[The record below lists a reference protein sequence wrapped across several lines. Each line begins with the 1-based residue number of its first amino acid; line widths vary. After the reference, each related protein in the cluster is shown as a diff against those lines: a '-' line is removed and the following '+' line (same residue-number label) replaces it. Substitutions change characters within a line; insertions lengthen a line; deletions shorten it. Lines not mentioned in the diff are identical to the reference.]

1 MQSNLTQITRI
12 VARLR
17 SDEER
22 QTRTF
27 CVRLWNLVLKCA
39 FVRSRRKLGHSTRFP
54 QEVCGHI
61 RLQVQHENVIGFTPA
76 PALNEVPGQSQMTSI
91 SEVPTR
97 LGVQFDEGRLSNA
110 KSIG

>member
-1 MQSNLTQITRI
+1 VGRSHEMQSNLTQITR
-12 VARLR
+12 
-17 SDEER
+17 
-22 QTRTF
+22 
-27 CVRLWNLVLKCA
+27 NLLLKCA
-39 FVRSRRKLGHSTRFP
+39 FVRSRRKFGHSTRFP

-61 RLQVQHENVIGFTPA
+61 HLQERHGNAIGSTPA

-97 LGVQFDEGRLSNA
+97 LGVQFDEGRSSNA